1 MKKKTDNVKYE
12 ITIEDFN
19 KIEKEIYKIDRK
31 IDNAIEIQQYF
42 NVSEQLNGAYDS
54 LLKIEEILTGIKI
67 KGLVG
72 INPKWLKKD

>member
-1 MKKKTDNVKYE
+1 MKKKTDNAKYE

-54 LLKIEEILTGIKI
+54 LLKIEEILTNIKI